1 MEKYVFSGKTEEEAL
16 EAALSE
22 LNVEKKDILY
32 DAKEQKGGLFKG
44 KKVEISVTKKSDINE
59 YIKSVVLKIVT
70 DMGFD
75 AKIETKVRDD
85 ILNLTIYSDNNNL
98 LIGRDGK
105 NMNALST
112 IVKQIIQSE
121 LGMYYKFNLDVGEYK
136 LKQQKNLERMAK
148 RIAREVAK
156 SKAPDSSIAGHAN
169 VLIFPDLDAGN
180 IGYKLVQRL
189 AKAEAYGPITQ
200 GIASPVNDLSRGCSV
215 DDIVGVV
222 AITSVQVK

>member
-121 LGMYYKFNLDVGEYK
+121 LGMYHKFNLDVGEYK

-156 SKAPDSSIAGHAN
+156 SK
-169 VLIFPDLDAGN
+169 VEVKLDLMNSYERRIVHN
-180 IGYKLVQRL
+180 IL
-189 AKAEAYGPITQ
+189 
-200 GIASPVNDLSRGCSV
+200 NDDRYVYTESV
-215 DDIVGVV
+215 GEEPNRCVV
-222 AITSVQVK
+222 IKIRND